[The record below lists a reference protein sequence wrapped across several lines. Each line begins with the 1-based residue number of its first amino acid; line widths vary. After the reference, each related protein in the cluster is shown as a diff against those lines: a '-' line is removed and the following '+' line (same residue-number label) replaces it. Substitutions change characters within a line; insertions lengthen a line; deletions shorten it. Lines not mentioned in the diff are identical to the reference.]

1 MPTITEIIIVIVLI
15 LLGSLLIILKAAE
28 TLFAGKP
35 RLAAWIAEYGSTG
48 FYTGII
54 MIILAIALVA
64 RPAVM
69 HSDRWHEDEKEQMI
83 GKLMESSEILRHMD
97 TDTARMVAE
106 CFIDKYTHQ
115 YTPSQMKEQNKLTEE
130 QISEITDPIMNDCLR
145 KYGFLQNQHA
155 DSLSLQQFQP

>member
-1 MPTITEIIIVIVLI
+1 MPSITEITIVILFI

-28 TLFAGKP
+28 TSFAGKP

-54 MIILAIALVA
+54 MIVLAIALVV

-69 HSDRWHEDEKEQMI
+69 LSDRWHEDEKEQMI

-97 TDTARMVAE
+97 SDTARMVAE

-115 YTPSQMKEQNKLTEE
+115 FTPSQMKEQNKLTEE
-130 QISEITDPIMNDCLR
+130 QISAITDPIMNDCLR
-145 KYGFLQNQHA
+145 KYGFLQNQHP
-155 DSLSLQQFQP
+155 DSLSLREFQP